1 MENIFSL
8 FSDAGAGQAISPEKL
23 AVLQGASK
31 LNSVLILLTKIVT
44 PVVLVIALGLFVWAL
59 VGRLHGKVVDGERE
73 KMGKGKFVGIIVTAV
88 ILVVFASVFAS
99 VLATTI
105 TGQNGLIFKQAV
117 EGTDVDYTKFLT
129 GGFTDAHTK

>member
-8 FSDAGAGQAISPEKL
+8 FNDAGLPISPEKL

-59 VGRLHGKVVDGERE
+59 IGRLHGKVVDGERE
-73 KMGKGKFVGIIVTAV
+73 KMGKGKFVGIIITAV

-117 EGTDVDYTKFLT
+117 DGTDVEYAKFITGDFTGALTK
-129 GGFTDAHTK
+129 